1 MKNINNS
8 YDLFFKNEG
17 LDFNKTEK
25 IVNEALRKADDGE
38 LFLEFRQSEN
48 FIFDDKKIKN
58 ASSSIDKGFGLR
70 SIKDETS
77 AYSHSSD
84 ITEKS
89 IETAGR
95 TVKSIL
101 STSSKSKI
109 VDPIRSNK
117 KHYSGKKTNRK
128 INIQIF

>member
-48 FIFDDKKIKN
+48 FIFDDKKIKMPVHP
-58 ASSSIDKGFGLR
+58 L
-70 SIKDETS
+70 IKVLVCD
-77 AYSHSSD
+77 
-84 ITEKS
+84 
-89 IETAGR
+89 
-95 TVKSIL
+95 
-101 STSSKSKI
+101 
-109 VDPIRSNK
+109 
-117 KHYSGKKTNRK
+117 
-128 INIQIF
+128 Q

>member
-58 ASSSIDKGFGLR
+58 KGLILKSNIDVD
-70 SIKDETS
+70 IKNTLLLFKYLKNEM
-77 AYSHSSD
+77 
-84 ITEKS
+84 
-89 IETAGR
+89 
-95 TVKSIL
+95 
-101 STSSKSKI
+101 
-109 VDPIRSNK
+109 
-117 KHYSGKKTNRK
+117 
-128 INIQIF
+128 